1 MKLTGSFVALVTPL
15 NQDLSLDIAA
25 LEQLIVWHVESRTQ
39 GLFIMGTTGEAAS
52 LSQSVYFEAI
62 RLAVKFARGRL
73 SIFAGTTANT
83 ADEVIALNERV
94 KTDCVA
100 GVLIAPPAYIKPPQ
114 RALVAFYQKIASATD
129 LSIILYNVPGRNCVD
144 LSLET
149 IKQLAA
155 IDNIIGLKDATG
167 ELNRVLESKAQ
178 LPEAF
183 ALLSGDDETSL
194 GFMKLGGDGVISVT
208 GNIVPQ
214 QLSDMCRL
222 ALDGKWKQAERID
235 NSLRSLH
242 QNLFV
247 EANPIPV
254 KWLLSDLQKIKQ
266 TIAPP
271 LVELDSQYHECLRKA
286 YREASQ

>member
-15 NQDLSLDIAA
+15 NQDLSLDVVA
-25 LEQLIVWHVESRTQ
+25 LEKLIEWHIESGTQ

-52 LSQSVYFEAI
+52 LSQSVYFETI
-62 RLAVKFARGRL
+62 RFAVEFSGARL
-73 SIFAGTTANT
+73 PIYAGTTSNT
-83 ADEVIALNERV
+83 ADEVILLNKQVESIGV
-94 KTDCVA
+94 S

-114 RALVAFYQKIASATD
+114 RALVSLYQMIASSTE
-129 LSIILYNVPGRNCVD
+129 LPIILYNVPGRNCVD
-144 LSLET
+144 LSIDT

-178 LPEAF
+178 LPETF
-183 ALLSGDDETSL
+183 SLLSGDDETSL
-194 GFMKLGGDGVISVT
+194 AFMKLGGDGVISVT

-222 ALDGKWKQAERID
+222 AQKGDWLEAEQID
-235 NSLRSLH
+235 NRLRGLH
-242 QNLFV
+242 VNLFV

-254 KWLLSDLQKIKQ
+254 KWLLSDIQKIKQ

-271 LVELDSQYHECLRKA
+271 LVELDSQYYECLRTA
-286 YREASQ
+286 YRKASQ

>member
-15 NQDLSLDIAA
+15 NQDLSLDISA
-25 LEQLIVWHVESRTQ
+25 LEHLIDWHVESGTQ

-52 LSQSVYFEAI
+52 LPQSIYFETI
-62 RLAVKFARGRL
+62 RQAVNFSKGRI
-73 SIFAGTTANT
+73 SIFAGTTSGT
-83 ADEVIALNERV
+83 AEEVIALNSQV
-94 KTDCVA
+94 KNDGVS

-114 RALVAFYQKIASATD
+114 RALAAFYTQIANSTE

-144 LSLET
+144 MSLET
-149 IKQLAA
+149 IKQLAE
-155 IDNIIGLKDATG
+155 IDNIVGIKDATG

-178 LPEAF
+178 LPESF

-194 GFMKLGGDGVISVT
+194 AFMKLGGDGVISVT
-208 GNIVPQ
+208 GNVVPKQ
-214 QLSDMCRL
+214 ISDMCRL
-222 ALDGKWKQAERID
+222 SQNSKWSQAESID
-235 NSLRSLH
+235 NSLHSLH

-254 KWLLSDLQKIKQ
+254 KWLLGDLQKIKQ

-286 YREASQ
+286 YRKASQ